1 MRKHFLLIALI
12 CSIFVACGPKPEL
25 PTVTT
30 NSVSDITDTTALCV
44 GAVVDNGNVDITA
57 KGFCWSTEQ
66 NPTLE
71 DNTVAAIVTREEA
84 ADDFF
89 TATLLGLTA
98 ATEYYVRAYA
108 TNSEGTAYGENI
120 NFVTLEEENSDDNTG
135 DDNTGDDNTGDD
147 NTGDDNE
154 DEIIIEL
161 PTVLTSDVTEI
172 TETTAVISYEVASDG
187 GANVTSRGICWS
199 TNENP
204 TIEDTHTND
213 GEGVG
218 TFTSTMTNL
227 TPNTTYYVR
236 AYATNSEG
244 TSYSNEMNFTT
255 LEEIILE
262 LPTVTDVTI
271 SEVTSNTSIISAEV
285 LTDGGAEVTERGFYW
300 GEKSSVEPN
309 RVNVG
314 EGLGNFTYQLT
325 GLNGGTEYYVYSF
338 AKNSVGE
345 VVGTIAYFTTIENTP
360 EIEYVDMGFP
370 SGVKWATCNFGATTP
385 EGYGE
390 YYAWGEIET
399 KEEYTWQNG
408 NCLTYGKEL
417 GDISGNPEYDVVA
430 AEWGGNWRS
439 PRLADMYELV
449 TLCDWIWNGKG
460 FNVVSRIN
468 GSYIFLPAAGFM
480 NTLAADAAG
489 TEGALDQGVW
499 GYYWTTTP
507 YSEELE
513 GGTNTNKKA
522 CFLTF
527 SSGGYMTDQGGR
539 FNGFSIRP
547 VRD

>member
-1 MRKHFLLIALI
+1 MRKHFLLVALI
-12 CSIFVACGPKPEL
+12 CTIFVACGPKPEL
-25 PTVTT
+25 PTVATVAVDYIT
-30 NSVSDITDTTALCV
+30 ENSASCA
-44 GAVVDNGNVDITA
+44 GEVVDDGNADIITQ
-57 KGFCWSTEQ
+57 GFCWSTEQ
-66 NPTLE
+66 NPTLH
-71 DNTVAAIVTREEA
+71 DNVVEGGYTELLQREKAAPVYFS
-84 ADDFF
+84 ADLSG
-89 TATLLGLTA
+89 LLPS
-98 ATEYYVRAYA
+98 TEYYVRAYA

-120 NFVTLEEENSDDNTG
+120 NFVTLEEENNDDNTG
-135 DDNTGDDNTGDD
+135 DDNTGDDNDG
-147 NTGDDNE
+147 
-154 DEIIIEL
+154 EIIIEI

-172 TETTAVISYEVASDG
+172 TETAAVISYEVTSDG

-218 TFTSTMTNL
+218 IFTSTMTNL

-244 TSYSNEMNFTT
+244 TSYGNEMNFTT

-325 GLNGGTEYYVYSF
+325 GLNGGAEYYVYSF

-439 PRLADMYELV
+439 PRLEDMYELV

-480 NTLAADAAG
+480 NTLAANAAG